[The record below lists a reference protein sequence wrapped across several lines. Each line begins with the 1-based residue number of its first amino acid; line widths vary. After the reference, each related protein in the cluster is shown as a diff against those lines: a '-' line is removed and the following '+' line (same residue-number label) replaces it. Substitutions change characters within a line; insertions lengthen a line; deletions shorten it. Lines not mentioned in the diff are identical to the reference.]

1 MASSISGKA
10 FDLSLFKRV
19 MRYVGPYRTVF
30 ILTSVLTIVLAVLSP
45 IRPLLIQY
53 AVDNFIVIPDPSN
66 LFRITILMIIL
77 LILEAIFQFLQAYL
91 ANWIGQSVIR
101 DIRVQV
107 FQKITGFRLR
117 FIDQTPL
124 GTLVTRVISDIETI
138 ADIFSQGVL
147 IIIGDILK
155 LIVVIIFMFVTDW
168 KLALFSMAPVP
179 VLLVATNIFKNY
191 IKRAFQDVRTAVAE
205 LNTFVQEHL
214 TGMIIVKAFAKERR
228 EYKRFTDINKR
239 HRDAHIRTVWANSI
253 FFPVVEIL
261 SAVSIALLV
270 WWGAGEVL
278 KEHTTVGSLMAFIL
292 YIYMLYRPIRQLA
305 DRFNI
310 LQMGMVSS
318 ERVFKL
324 IDKDENI
331 KQYGATRISRL
342 KGEINFKDVW
352 FAYSNE
358 DWILKNI
365 NFNVEAGSTIA
376 FVGSTGAGKTTIINL
391 IGRFYEFQKGQI
403 SIDNADIR
411 SYQRT
416 DLRTAIGIVLQD
428 VFLFSDTIFNNIT
441 LGDASIT
448 LETVRNAAK
457 KVGADKFIN
466 RLPGGYDFN
475 VGERGG
481 MLSSGQRQLI
491 AFIRAYVYN
500 PSVLIL
506 DEATSSIDSETERL
520 IQQAIDVLTENRT
533 ALIIAHRLATVKK
546 ADKIIV
552 LDKGEIIEEGSHS
565 ELIKLEGAYQKLFEL
580 QFDGD
585 LS

>member
-1 MASSISGKA
+1 
-10 FDLSLFKRV
+10 
-19 MRYVGPYRTVF
+19 
-30 ILTSVLTIVLAVLSP
+30 VLAVLSP

>member
-1 MASSISGKA
+1 
-10 FDLSLFKRV
+10 
-19 MRYVGPYRTVF
+19 
-30 ILTSVLTIVLAVLSP
+30 VLAVLSP

-117 FIDQTPL
+117 FIDQTPV

>member
-1 MASSISGKA
+1 
-10 FDLSLFKRV
+10 
-19 MRYVGPYRTVF
+19 MRPYKSVF
-30 ILTSVLTIVLAVLSP
+30 ILTAVLTIILAIVSP

-101 DIRVQV
+101 DIRVQI
-107 FQKITGFRLR
+107 FQKITSFRLR
-117 FIDQTPL
+117 FIDQTPV

-138 ADIFSQGVL
+138 ADIFSQGIL
-147 IIIGDILK
+147 IIIGDILR
-155 LIVVIIFMFVTDW
+155 LIVVVIFMFVMDW
-168 KLALFSMAPVP
+168 KLALFSMAPLP
-179 VLLVATNIFKNY
+179 VLLIATNVFKNY
-191 IKRAFQDVRTAVAE
+191 IKKAFQDVRTAVAE

-214 TGMIIVKAFAKERR
+214 TGMNIVQAFAQERR
-228 EYKRFTDINKR
+228 EFQRFTAINKR

-324 IDKDENI
+324 IDKDETI
-331 KQYGATRISRL
+331 KQNGEKSITRLEGDID
-342 KGEINFKDVW
+342 FKNVW

-358 DWILKNI
+358 DWVLKNV
-365 NFNVEAGSTIA
+365 NFSVNAGSTVA
-376 FVGSTGAGKTTIINL
+376 FVGATGAGKTTIINL

-403 SIDNADIR
+403 CIDHEDIR
-411 SYQRT
+411 SYRST
-416 DLRTAIGIVLQD
+416 DLRSAIGIVLQD

-441 LGDASIT
+441 LGNPSIT

-466 RLPGGYDFN
+466 RLPGNYYFN

-520 IQQAIDVLTENRT
+520 IQHAIEVLTKGRT

-546 ADKIIV
+546 ADKIFV
-552 LDKGEIIEEGSHS
+552 MDQGQIIEEGSHA
-565 ELIKLEGAYQKLFEL
+565 ELLKLEGAYQKLFEL
-580 QFDGD
+580 QFDSE

>member
-1 MASSISGKA
+1 MASSVSGKA
-10 FDLSLFKRV
+10 FDLTLFRRV
-19 MRYVGPYRTVF
+19 LGYVRPYKSVF
-30 ILTSVLTIVLAVLSP
+30 ILTAVLTIILAIVSP

-101 DIRVQV
+101 DIRVQI
-107 FQKITGFRLR
+107 FQKITSFRLR
-117 FIDQTPL
+117 FIDQTPV

-138 ADIFSQGVL
+138 ADIFSQGIL
-147 IIIGDILK
+147 IIIGDILR
-155 LIVVIIFMFVTDW
+155 LIVVVIFMFVMDW
-168 KLALFSMAPVP
+168 KLALFSMAPLP
-179 VLLVATNIFKNY
+179 VLLIATNVFKNY
-191 IKRAFQDVRTAVAE
+191 IKKAFQDVRTAVAE

-214 TGMIIVKAFAKERR
+214 TGMNIVQAFAQERR
-228 EYKRFTDINKR
+228 EFQRFTAINKR

-324 IDKDENI
+324 IDKDETI
-331 KQYGATRISRL
+331 KQNGEKSITRLEGDID
-342 KGEINFKDVW
+342 FKNVW

-358 DWILKNI
+358 DWVLKNV
-365 NFNVEAGSTIA
+365 NFSVNAGSTVA
-376 FVGSTGAGKTTIINL
+376 FVGATGAGKTTIINL

-403 SIDNADIR
+403 CIDHEDIR
-411 SYQRT
+411 SYRST
-416 DLRTAIGIVLQD
+416 DLRSAIGIVLQD

-441 LGDASIT
+441 LGNPSIT

-466 RLPGGYDFN
+466 RLPGNYYFN

-520 IQQAIDVLTENRT
+520 IQHAIEVLTKGRT

-546 ADKIIV
+546 ADKIFV
-552 LDKGEIIEEGSHS
+552 MDQGQIIEEGSHA
-565 ELIKLEGAYQKLFEL
+565 ELLKLEGAYQKLFEL
-580 QFDGD
+580 QFDSE

>member
-1 MASSISGKA
+1 
-10 FDLSLFKRV
+10 
-19 MRYVGPYRTVF
+19 
-30 ILTSVLTIVLAVLSP
+30 
-45 IRPLLIQY
+45 
-53 AVDNFIVIPDPSN
+53 
-66 LFRITILMIIL
+66 
-77 LILEAIFQFLQAYL
+77 
-91 ANWIGQSVIR
+91 
-101 DIRVQV
+101 
-107 FQKITGFRLR
+107 
-117 FIDQTPL
+117 
-124 GTLVTRVISDIETI
+124 
-138 ADIFSQGVL
+138 
-147 IIIGDILK
+147 
-155 LIVVIIFMFVTDW
+155 
-168 KLALFSMAPVP
+168 
-179 VLLVATNIFKNY
+179 
-191 IKRAFQDVRTAVAE
+191 
-205 LNTFVQEHL
+205 
-214 TGMIIVKAFAKERR
+214 
-228 EYKRFTDINKR
+228 
-239 HRDAHIRTVWANSI
+239 
-253 FFPVVEIL
+253 
-261 SAVSIALLV
+261 
-270 WWGAGEVL
+270 
-278 KEHTTVGSLMAFIL
+278 
-292 YIYMLYRPIRQLA
+292 
-305 DRFNI
+305 
-310 LQMGMVSS
+310 
-318 ERVFKL
+318 
-324 IDKDENI
+324 
-331 KQYGATRISRL
+331 
-342 KGEINFKDVW
+342 
-352 FAYSNE
+352 
-358 DWILKNI
+358 LKNI

>member
-1 MASSISGKA
+1 
-10 FDLSLFKRV
+10 

-214 TGMIIVKAFAKERR
+214 
-228 EYKRFTDINKR
+228 
-239 HRDAHIRTVWANSI
+239 
-253 FFPVVEIL
+253 PV
-261 SAVSIALLV
+261 
-270 WWGAGEVL
+270 
-278 KEHTTVGSLMAFIL
+278 
-292 YIYMLYRPIRQLA
+292 
-305 DRFNI
+305 
-310 LQMGMVSS
+310 
-318 ERVFKL
+318 
-324 IDKDENI
+324 
-331 KQYGATRISRL
+331 
-342 KGEINFKDVW
+342 
-352 FAYSNE
+352 
-358 DWILKNI
+358 
-365 NFNVEAGSTIA
+365 
-376 FVGSTGAGKTTIINL
+376 
-391 IGRFYEFQKGQI
+391 
-403 SIDNADIR
+403 
-411 SYQRT
+411 
-416 DLRTAIGIVLQD
+416 
-428 VFLFSDTIFNNIT
+428 
-441 LGDASIT
+441 
-448 LETVRNAAK
+448 
-457 KVGADKFIN
+457 
-466 RLPGGYDFN
+466 
-475 VGERGG
+475 
-481 MLSSGQRQLI
+481 
-491 AFIRAYVYN
+491 
-500 PSVLIL
+500 
-506 DEATSSIDSETERL
+506 
-520 IQQAIDVLTENRT
+520 
-533 ALIIAHRLATVKK
+533 
-546 ADKIIV
+546 
-552 LDKGEIIEEGSHS
+552 
-565 ELIKLEGAYQKLFEL
+565 
-580 QFDGD
+580 
-585 LS
+585 